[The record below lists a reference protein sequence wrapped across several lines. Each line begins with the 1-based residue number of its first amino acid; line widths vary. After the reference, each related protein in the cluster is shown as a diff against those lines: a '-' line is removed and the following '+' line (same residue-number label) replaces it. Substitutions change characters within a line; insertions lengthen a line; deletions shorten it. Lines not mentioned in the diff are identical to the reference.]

1 MHGRYI
7 NHPFPSAV
15 DILPIIKVMIIGTI
29 FTLQSTACPTCASVG
44 SEASLNLAMITDS
57 ACLSFEYFSS
67 LNDVFQLELKA
78 SRSTDDRLTDLTLV
92 KLMPEGKNKYNH
104 KCTSLKKDSFNGTSV
119 RSKRTKSWKG

>member
-92 KLMPEGKNKYNH
+92 KLMPEGKNKYNV
-104 KCTSLKKDSFNGTSV
+104 LL
-119 RSKRTKSWKG
+119 